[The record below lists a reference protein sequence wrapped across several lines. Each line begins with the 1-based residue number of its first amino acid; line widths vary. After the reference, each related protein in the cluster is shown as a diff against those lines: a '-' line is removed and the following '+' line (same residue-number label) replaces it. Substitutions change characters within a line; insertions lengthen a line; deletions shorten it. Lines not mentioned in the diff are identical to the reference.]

1 MATADPAHLDARVRA
16 AELALA
22 AHYGRTLVEHVVELE
37 AGYRRGTMKTTLL
50 VRIVEYPPVE
60 ASVAGVELPPV
71 LMLHGIASTAALMIP
86 LLSSL
91 RDRRVL
97 AIDWPGH
104 GLSGGEVLDSVSE
117 LRDGLISV
125 IGLVLHTFQLEQI
138 DIIGHSLGGQAALYF
153 AVTKP
158 QELRKLVLLGAPGA
172 AFSHA
177 HATFGMRLAAVPGVG
192 TALLG
197 LSTSARAHQRAV
209 ERVLG
214 AGVLDDYPAEI
225 NEIGYLTS
233 QRPEFAPSIAS
244 LFRSMMTP
252 FAVRPGV
259 ALTAAELAH
268 LGVPTLVVWGTD
280 DTILTPAHGRA
291 SADAI
296 PNASILEIEGGHAPW
311 LNNLARVGDAVSAFL
326 D

>member
-22 AHYGRTLVEHVVELE
+22 AHYGRTLVEHVVESE
-37 AGYRRGTMKTTLL
+37 AGYSSGKMKTTRR
-50 VRIVEYPPVE
+50 VRIVEYPPAE
-60 ASVAGVELPPV
+60 ASAAGVELPPV

-104 GLSGGEVLDSVSE
+104 GLSGGEVLDPESE
-117 LRDGLISV
+117 LRDGLIGV
-125 IGLVLHTFQLEQI
+125 IGLVLHSFQLEQV

-153 AVTKP
+153 AVAKP
-158 QELRKLVLLGAPGA
+158 QEVRRLALLGAPAA
-172 AFSHA
+172 AFSHT

-214 AGVLDDYPAEI
+214 AGVLDGYPAEI

-233 QRPEFAPSIAS
+233 QRPEFASSVAS

-252 FAVRPGV
+252 FAARPGV

-268 LGVPTLVVWGTD
+268 LAVPTLVVWGTD
-280 DTILTPAHGRA
+280 DAILTPAHGRA

-296 PNASILEIEGGHAPW
+296 PNATILELEGGHAPW
-311 LNNLARVGDAVSAFL
+311 LNDLARVGDAVSAFL